1 MARNEKDEEIAAIYA
16 QHKEAFH
23 DETVGFNRGPRT
35 ESDALEA
42 LMR

>member
-23 DETVGFNRGPRT
+23 DETVGFNRGRGLRVT
-35 ESDALEA
+35 LS
-42 LMR
+42 RR